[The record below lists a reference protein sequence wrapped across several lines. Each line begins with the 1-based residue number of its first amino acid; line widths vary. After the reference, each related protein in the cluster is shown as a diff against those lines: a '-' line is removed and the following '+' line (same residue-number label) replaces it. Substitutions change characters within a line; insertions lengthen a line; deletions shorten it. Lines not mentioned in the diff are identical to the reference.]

1 MPTDVSRHHTTDAQN
16 DHVKAVLAYF
26 TRPTG
31 LIKQVIPSQRHLALV
46 CLALELE
53 SLELLDELDDLE
65 EPDPPSAFELE
76 SELAFELDSE
86 LDSEPLDDSLAPFE
100 PLDPLEPEPEPFA
113 EDLAA
118 FRLSVR

>member
-1 MPTDVSRHHTTDAQN
+1 MPTDVSRHHTACGQN

-53 SLELLDELDDLE
+53 SLEPLDELDDLE
-65 EPDPPSAFELE
+65 EPDPPSAFELD
-76 SELAFELDSE
+76 SELVFE

-100 PLDPLEPEPEPFA
+100 SLDPLEPEPEPFA